1 LCGEFGEC
9 NLSYY
14 LTLREYC
21 NDEKAYYKLYF
32 ITYLVYIT
40 IQYFHTENIKVRF
53 LKIVLS
59 DVIEIIVN
67 LQQINK
73 MESMIGLTQVFPYV
87 YWTVHHCGS

>member
-1 LCGEFGEC
+1 MFHIRALQE
-9 NLSYY
+9 Y
-14 LTLREYC
+14 LTC
-21 NDEKAYYKLYF
+21 VVKPVHIYKLYF